1 MVDVE
6 YYIEARALL
15 NKPLFLFLFFF
26 PLLLSVF
33 GLVSIVS
40 RKNKVSK
47 TKQKSSDTINIK

>member
-15 NKPLFLFLFFF
+15 NKPLFLFLFFS
-26 PLLLSVF
+26 LLLSVF
-33 GLVSIVS
+33 GLVLIKS

-47 TKQKSSDTINIK
+47 TKQKCSDTINIK